1 MLARAVVIIQKG
13 YSYSAPNVV
22 SPDPKCSNSNFDW
35 CFPNFKGWKLNFHT
49 FYAKKFPILVT
60 NLTFEDCLHLGT
72 CMWNRSS
79 SLSRKLGGNFFF
91 PFFPLF
97 IFFFHSQR
105 GNFYFYGSSW
115 FHFFSFLFFFFLSV
129 KNEHNF
135 LARHIENSFEG
146 HPWGIIFWSKN
157 CTRGPVWKH
166 PNCFKAWPSFL
177 FKVVFFVV

>member
-79 SLSRKLGGNFFF
+79 SLSRNLGGNFFC
-91 PFFPLF
+91 
-97 IFFFHSQR
+97 
-105 GNFYFYGSSW
+105 
-115 FHFFSFLFFFFLSV
+115 FFFFLCSYFFFTLKEV
-129 KNEHNF
+129 IF
-135 LARHIENSFEG
+135 IFMGQAGFISF
-146 HPWGIIFWSKN
+146 HSYFFSFSPWKMSTIFWHV
-157 CTRGPVWKH
+157 T
-166 PNCFKAWPSFL
+166 
-177 FKVVFFVV
+177 